1 MKKFKVLTILLFAL
15 IIVNA
20 VIEKTSVLIP
30 INENFVEFFIKRVPV
45 MCRIEPKSD
54 LKEMPVLNVGDV
66 QVGTH
71 STQADL
77 TVVTEYSGM
86 SMLWLKKTAQNR
98 HDLKDLMIVFW
109 ISSVLT
115 TILTFS
121 IGIYILVLSCKIL
134 WGFAKDK
141 IFTEQQSKRI
151 GRIVVLLIIWDVIA
165 NISTLGIHYYAASKL
180 TFADWDFAMPNLY
193 ISSIITALIL
203 WLFNEILKQ
212 TILLKEE
219 QSLTI

>member
-15 IIVNA
+15 IIVNV
-20 VIEKTSVLIP
+20 VIDKTSVLIP

-66 QVGTH
+66 QVGNH

-86 SMLWLKKTAQNR
+86 SMLWLKLNAKNR
-98 HDLKDLMIVFW
+98 HDLKEIMTVFW
-109 ISSVLT
+109 IFSVLA
-115 TILTFS
+115 TILTIS
-121 IGIYILVLSCKIL
+121 IGIYILVLSCKVL

-151 GRIVVLLIIWDVIA
+151 SRIVFLLILWDIIA
-165 NISTLGIHYYAASKL
+165 NASTLGIHYYAASKL
-180 TFADWDFAMPNLY
+180 TFADWSFAMPNIY
-193 ISSIITALIL
+193 VSSIITALIL